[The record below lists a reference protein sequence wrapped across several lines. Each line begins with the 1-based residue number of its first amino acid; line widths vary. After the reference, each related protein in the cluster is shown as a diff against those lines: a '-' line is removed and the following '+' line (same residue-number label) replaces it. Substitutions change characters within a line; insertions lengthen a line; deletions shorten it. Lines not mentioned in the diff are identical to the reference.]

1 MLVDDFPISQCKHWG
16 CLRGEGVS
24 QCVCEGT
31 FTWVMSASP
40 GPWTAGT
47 ALAFPDRP
55 LAAVLVAV
63 GQLLVGTRGGC
74 ASFGLRGGA
83 SAGVEG
89 GAGAG
94 STQWVVKG
102 AGCREAS

>member
-1 MLVDDFPISQCKHWG
+1 M
-16 CLRGEGVS
+16 
-24 QCVCEGT
+24 CEGT

-40 GPWTAGT
+40 GPRTAGT
-47 ALAFPDRP
+47 GLAFPDRT

-63 GQLLVGTRGGC
+63 SQLLVGARGGR

-89 GAGAG
+89 GAATG
-94 STQWVVKG
+94 STQWVVQG
-102 AGCREAS
+102 AGCRKAS

>member
-1 MLVDDFPISQCKHWG
+1 
-16 CLRGEGVS
+16 
-24 QCVCEGT
+24 
-31 FTWVMSASP
+31 MSASP
-40 GPWTAGT
+40 GPRTAGT
-47 ALAFPDRP
+47 SLAFPDRP

-63 GQLLVGTRGGC
+63 SQLLVGARGGR

-94 STQWVVKG
+94 SAQRVVKG